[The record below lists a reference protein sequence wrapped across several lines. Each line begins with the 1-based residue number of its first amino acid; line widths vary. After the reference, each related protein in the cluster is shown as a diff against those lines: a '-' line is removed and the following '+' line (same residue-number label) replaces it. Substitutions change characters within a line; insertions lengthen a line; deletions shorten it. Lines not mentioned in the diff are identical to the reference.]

1 MHCRQ
6 FDAHEMKTHISSD
19 LHARSEHEQSAPKL
33 MFFGD
38 PHGDFDPVITA
49 VGRFRPEAIV
59 LLGDIQARRPLHVE
73 LRSILDLTEIWF
85 IHGNHDT
92 DSDADYDNLWGSE
105 LAARNLHGRIVEI
118 AGYKVAGLGGIF
130 RNKIWDPRRSI
141 EEAAFQ
147 SSDAM
152 HRTMKREERWRD
164 GISRKHRSSTFPA
177 DYQQLLR
184 SGHSDILVTHE
195 APAAHPHGW
204 QVIDELAEKLGVQL
218 VVHGHHHQN
227 IDYLGE
233 GLMTAARPF
242 RAFGVDMG
250 SHLAWPRS
258 AQEEAGLE
266 SSPQDL
272 LALATLVFGAA
283 AEAWLNKPHEL
294 LDGQTPAAFA
304 ARGGSDNVRSILN
317 AIQHG
322 GVV

>member
-1 MHCRQ
+1 
-6 FDAHEMKTHISSD
+6 
-19 LHARSEHEQSAPKL
+19 

-38 PHGDFDPVITA
+38 PHGDLEPVIGA
-49 VGRFRPEAIV
+49 VERFQPEAIV

-105 LAARNLHGRIVEI
+105 LADRNLHGRIVEI

-130 RNKIWDPRRSI
+130 RSKIWDPRRPI

-152 HRTMKREERWRD
+152 RRTMKREERWRD
-164 GISRKHRSSTFPA
+164 GISRKHRSSIFP
-177 DYQQLLR
+177 DEYQRLLR
-184 SGHSDILVTHE
+184 SGPADILVTHE
-195 APAAHPHGW
+195 APSAHPYGW
-204 QVIDELAEKLGVQL
+204 KAIDDLAEALGVQL

-233 GLMTAARPF
+233 GLMTAAGPF

-250 SHLAWPRS
+250 SHLAWPRD
-258 AQEEAGLE
+258 EPGPGG
-266 SSPQDL
+266 SPQDVL
-272 LALATLVFGAA
+272 DIATQVFGAA
-283 AEAWLNKPHEL
+283 AQAWLDKPHEL
-294 LDGQTPAAFA
+294 LDGRTPAAFA
-304 ARGGSDNVRSILN
+304 AGGGSDKVRSLLN